1 MMNIRLAIIEDIEQ
15 VFNLRLE
22 TSKLLKLRNIDQ
34 WQYENP
40 SRDTFLKDIEK
51 QFLYV
56 LEENQEIIAMASI
69 ISGLEPTYESIKGK
83 WLIEHPYLTIHRLAV
98 KKEYLGKNIASMMLL
113 FAEDLA
119 KKTKTPYIR
128 IDTHKDNIYAIR
140 LFQKHQY
147 IYRGIILLEPQQ
159 GSRERLAFDK
169 WIGG

>member
-1 MMNIRLAIIEDIEQ
+1 MNIRLAVYDDIDQ

-22 TSKLLKLRNIDQ
+22 TSKLLKSRNIDQ

-40 SRDTFLKDIEK
+40 SRDTFLKDIEN

-56 LEENQEIIAMASI
+56 LEKDDQMIAMASI
-69 ISGLEPTYESIKGK
+69 ISGIEPTYQKIDGK

-98 KKEYLGKNIASMMLL
+98 KKDYLGKNIASIMLL

-140 LFQKHQY
+140 LFEKHDFV
-147 IYRGIILLEPQQ
+147 YRGIILLEPQQ
-159 GSRERLAFDK
+159 GFRERLAFDK
-169 WIGG
+169 WIGD